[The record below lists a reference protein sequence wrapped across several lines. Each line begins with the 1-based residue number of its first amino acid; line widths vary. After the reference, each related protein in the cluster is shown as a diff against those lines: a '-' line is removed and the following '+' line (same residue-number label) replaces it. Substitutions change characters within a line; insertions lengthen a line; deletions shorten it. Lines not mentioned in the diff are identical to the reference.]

1 MDAERTA
8 AKLSSWIKEQ
18 AVAAGCG
25 GVVLGMSGGLD
36 SSVAAALCHRAFPS
50 AVLGVIMPCG
60 SNREDEEHALAAA
73 DKFSIETEVVALDP
87 VFAAF
92 IEAVSDGGV
101 APGTAG
107 MAEANIKARLRM
119 VILYYFANRLGYIVA
134 GSGNRDELAIGYF
147 TKYGDG
153 GVDIMPLGGLV
164 KQQVRELAVF
174 LGVPRPIIE
183 KPPSAGLWP
192 GQTDEDE
199 IGLSYD
205 DLDRYLLTGQATAAV
220 KEKIESMIAANVHK
234 RALPPVAVFEEE

>member
-8 AKLSSWIKEQ
+8 QKLSSWIKER

-60 SNREDEEHALAAA
+60 SNREDKEHALAVAH
-73 DKFSIETEVVALDP
+73 KFSIKTEVVMLDP

-92 IEAVSDGGV
+92 MEVVGGGV
-101 APGTAG
+101 EPGAVG
-107 MAEANIKARLRM
+107 VAEANIKARLRM
-119 VILYYFANRLGYIVA
+119 VALYCFANRLGYIVV
-134 GSGNRDELAIGYF
+134 GPSNRDELAIGYF

-164 KQQVRELAVF
+164 KGQVRELAVF

-199 IGLSYD
+199 MGLSYD
-205 DLDRYLLTGQATAAV
+205 DLDRYLLTGEAEDAV
-220 KEKIESMIAANVHK
+220 KEKIESMIASGAHK
-234 RALPPVAVFEEE
+234 RALPPVAALEEE

>member
-1 MDAERTA
+1 MDAERIA
-8 AKLSSWIKEQ
+8 QKLSSWIKEQ

-25 GVVLGMSGGLD
+25 GVVLGMSGVLD
-36 SSVAAALCHRAFPS
+36 SSVAAALCHHAFPS
-50 AVLGVIMPCG
+50 DVLGVIMPCG
-60 SNREDEEHALAAA
+60 SCDEDKEHALAAA
-73 DKFSIETEVVALDP
+73 DKFSIKTEVVAMDP

-92 IEAVSDGGV
+92 MEVVGCGV
-101 APGTAG
+101 ETGASG
-107 MAEANIKARLRM
+107 MAEANIRARLRM
-119 VILYYFANRLGYIVA
+119 VTLYCFANRLGYIVA

-164 KQQVRELAVF
+164 KGQVRELAIF

-183 KPPSAGLWP
+183 KPPSAGFWP

-199 IGLSYD
+199 MGLSYD
-205 DLDRYLLTGQATAAV
+205 DLDRYLLTGQAKDAV
-220 KEKIESMIAANVHK
+220 RQKIEAMIAANAHK